1 MKEPK
6 AGSESGLT
14 STIVSITMQIRVT
27 LLARDPVC
35 PNQNQEK
42 PPRSHFKVKG
52 PSSEGLADL
61 HTSING
67 DQDKSVDL
75 HSPNRSWVWF
85 PSIHELKTHYV
96 RVYIVCDYFETCFL
110 Y

>member
-14 STIVSITMQIRVT
+14 RTIVSITMQIRVI

-35 PNQNQEK
+35 SNQSQDK
-42 PPRSHFKVKG
+42 PPRSNFKAKQ
-52 PSSEGLADL
+52 PSGEDLAGLY
-61 HTSING
+61 TSING

-75 HSPNRSWVWF
+75 HSPNKSWVWF

-96 RVYIVCDYFETCFL
+96 RVYMACE
-110 Y
+110 

>member
-14 STIVSITMQIRVT
+14 RTIVSITTQIRVT
-27 LLARDPVC
+27 LSARDPVC
-35 PNQNQEK
+35 SKQSQNK
-42 PPRSHFKVKG
+42 PPRSHFKVKE
-52 PSSEGLADL
+52 PSGEGLADF

-75 HSPNRSWVWF
+75 HSSNRSWIWF

-96 RVYIVCDYFETCFL
+96 RVHIVCE
-110 Y
+110 